1 MHVRGY
7 INKKSAERVSNKH
20 TGNPDTENGIKLY
33 GQFPNWKW
41 TLTAYNGTHVTAP
54 TIKKITVRNMLFTNE
69 KGEACK
75 RRSDPFPSVW

>member
-41 TLTAYNGTHVTAP
+41 TLTSRPIRMLMIMIPP
-54 TIKKITVRNMLFTNE
+54 TFSIGFH
-69 KGEACK
+69 
-75 RRSDPFPSVW
+75 F